1 MANEYDKVF
10 KENLERIF
18 LPFFA
23 QVTNTDFSKT
33 EELSL
38 ELQITLERKADF
50 LRKVLTANPYILHLE
65 IQSTNDV
72 RMLSRMRIYYA
83 LLREKY
89 QYQLPVRQYLLY
101 IGQEPLTMKNED
113 LDLPNPFRYELID
126 IQKIPYQN
134 FLQSEVPEMVIL
146 AILANFQQQSTQV
159 VLGDI
164 FNRLAQLLHEDG
176 RLNKYA
182 RHLYVLSKLRNL
194 TLETEKLLK
203 TMPVII
209 DYTDDEFYVKGLQV
223 AQQEDVKKLLL
234 SKRLN
239 AQEIASILDVPLET
253 VKQIENALKQNK
265 LL

>member
-1 MANEYDKVF
+1 
-10 KENLERIF
+10 
-18 LPFFA
+18 
-23 QVTNTDFSKT
+23 
-33 EELSL
+33 
-38 ELQITLERKADF
+38 
-50 LRKVLTANPYILHLE
+50 
-65 IQSTNDV
+65 
-72 RMLSRMRIYYA
+72 
-83 LLREKY
+83 
-89 QYQLPVRQYLLY
+89 
-101 IGQEPLTMKNED
+101 MKNED
-113 LDLPNPFRYELID
+113 LDLPNHFRYELID
-126 IQKIPYQN
+126 IQKFPYQD

-182 RHLYVLSKLRNL
+182 RHLYILSKLRNL